1 MLCVRVPPEDTMA
14 VIGLIML
21 CVRVPPEDT
30 VDVIGLI
37 MLFVRVPPEDTMGV
51 IGSNGVCKVAIIAT
65 YWNLNF
71 LVPLFLRLTNR
82 RNLPPFWQLRRWHS
96 ALWSGRY
103 SSSRSFPLQL
113 RILWTHRY
121 TEGHEIVLQ
130 VLGPAP
136 FSLTVFEYW
145 L

>member
-1 MLCVRVPPEDTMA
+1 MA

-65 YWNLNF
+65 Y
-71 LVPLFLRLTNR
+71 
-82 RNLPPFWQLRRWHS
+82 
-96 ALWSGRY
+96 
-103 SSSRSFPLQL
+103 
-113 RILWTHRY
+113 
-121 TEGHEIVLQ
+121 
-130 VLGPAP
+130 
-136 FSLTVFEYW
+136 
-145 L
+145 